1 MQAVS
6 VIPFPNL
13 SAKFENDFAAKL
25 RIYDDEKPKTE
36 VLEQEQEQVNEEQEQ
51 EEEQEE
57 EEEFSFV
64 FSNPE
69 VSPVSADDV
78 FDNGQIRPVYP
89 IFDQNLLFSDE
100 YAGGAELR
108 PPLKKVFME
117 QQQRDEASSSSAV
130 STAAA
135 TEGPYCEWSPKM
147 AGKSNSTG
155 FSKLWKLRDHKLRS
169 NSDGKDAF
177 VFLSPPSTAKTEKA
191 GSGNGAVKKAVKV
204 TKGKTT
210 SSSSSSSSSSAH
222 EKHYVMNRARKESG
236 KRRSYLPYR
245 QELFGFFSSTTAL
258 SRNVHPY

>member
-100 YAGGAELR
+100 YAGGA
-108 PPLKKVFME
+108 
-117 QQQRDEASSSSAV
+117 SSSAV

-210 SSSSSSSSSSAH
+210 TTSSSSSSSSAH

>member
-36 VLEQEQEQVNEEQEQ
+36 EVEQEQEQVN
-51 EEEQEE
+51 EEQEE

-100 YAGGAELR
+100 YAGGAE
-108 PPLKKVFME
+108 
-117 QQQRDEASSSSAV
+117 SSAV

>member
-1 MQAVS
+1 MEPVS
-6 VIPFPNL
+6 LLPFNTI
-13 SAKFENDFAAKL
+13 SGKFENDFAAKL
-25 RIYDDEKPKTE
+25 RIYDDDRAKNED
-36 VLEQEQEQVNEEQEQ
+36 LDQEQENEEH
-51 EEEQEE
+51 EEEEEEE

-100 YAGGAELR
+100 YDGGAELR
-108 PPLKKVFME
+108 PPLKKLFME
-117 QQQRDEASSSSAV
+117 QQQRDDAPSSSSSDA
-130 STAAA
+130 TA
-135 TEGPYCEWSPKM
+135 TTSEGPYCEWSPKM

-155 FSKLWKLRDHKLRS
+155 FSKLWKLRDQKLRS

-177 VFLSPPSTAKTEKA
+177 VFLNPPSTSTAKTEKA
-191 GSGNGAVKKAVKV
+191 GSGNVAVKKAVKV

-210 SSSSSSSSSSAH
+210 SSSSSSSAH
-222 EKHYVMNRARKESG
+222 EKHYVMNRAKKESD

-245 QELFGFFSSTTAL
+245 QELFGFFSSTNAL